1 MLNAVNLQQKYRRRI
16 WKPFNL
22 ATSKCQNVKIKW
34 LKVKCFSLNENLMEI
49 RFLKGKASSAIW
61 WETFNTENVNS
72 FFTRCVM
79 TLAQKTLLA
88 RSKAIGMTEKSDKAN
103 VMMPIVMPP
112 VRSVTQQQQRL
123 RHGIFSRRTN
133 VTPQQKMFSQMNSV
147 PVTLILHRWKKY
159 FRSWSCC

>member
-1 MLNAVNLQQKYRRRI
+1 
-16 WKPFNL
+16 
-22 ATSKCQNVKIKW
+22 
-34 LKVKCFSLNENLMEI
+34 
-49 RFLKGKASSAIW
+49 
-61 WETFNTENVNS
+61 
-72 FFTRCVM
+72 M

-123 RHGIFSRRTN
+123 RQGIFSRRTN
-133 VTPQQKMFSQMNSV
+133 VTPQQKMFSQMNWV